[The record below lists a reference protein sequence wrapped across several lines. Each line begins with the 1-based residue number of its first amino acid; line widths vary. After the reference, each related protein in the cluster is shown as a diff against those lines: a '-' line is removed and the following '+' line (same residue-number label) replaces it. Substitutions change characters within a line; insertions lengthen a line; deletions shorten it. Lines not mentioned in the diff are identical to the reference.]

1 MNFNNNKLI
10 LTLLPV
16 VAILIFGNA
25 FFFYVFPVS
34 FVNPFNV
41 DWVFNQSWQLYDLA
55 THAVAAMFYSNDIW
69 RFPPGAMYNFGG
81 ESAPGVFYFAS
92 SPILAIPFKVLQ
104 GVIGVKLFQWIGIQ
118 IYLGFVLLPTSLFV
132 LGVRQG
138 FSLPASFYLLFVG
151 SLSVPFLRVWNN
163 DSLTWQFIIVLSIA
177 NFLNQ
182 SSKPLHRALF
192 WALLS
197 ILATATNTYFL
208 AMMAV
213 FILSDCVINYRNSS
227 RFDALTILLF
237 PFCAILITQYL
248 IGGFEAY
255 PYMGTTGVKGE
266 SALFSAN
273 VFQFIDY
280 FGYRYNKLS
289 PLESWEGFNY
299 AGTIPLLL
307 FVAFVINFK
316 KMELSKSEHALLV
329 VGLLY
334 FLLSLGSVV
343 RIGGVE
349 LNLNLPLWLE
359 LKLGTFRSLGRFGW
373 VTFYIL
379 LYFSAKSL
387 NFIYCNFA
395 NTKATKNLFCLV
407 LSLLLML
414 HFYDLKPLL
423 QNVRAEAHK
432 VIAEKLP
439 SNFLLDTAKIRKSVR
454 VVPAYDG
461 IPEKQIP
468 WAPLFKYSIENN
480 VQWPDFNLGAA
491 RRNDHYTAIIHP
503 LSAVNYNACNIDLD
517 ATYVVRKSV
526 VTDASHCSYNSQVI
540 FENEVYK
547 VLNFSRN

>member
-1 MNFNNNKLI
+1 MNSNKNKL
-10 LTLLPV
+10 TYSLLPV
-16 VAILIFGNA
+16 IAILVFGNA
-25 FFFYVFPVS
+25 FFFYVFPAS

-41 DWVFNQSWQLYDLA
+41 EWVFNQSWQLYDLA

-81 ESAPGVFYFAS
+81 ESAPGIFYFAS
-92 SPILAIPFKVLQ
+92 SPMLAIPFKVFQ
-104 GVIGVKLFQWIGIQ
+104 GVISVKLFQWIGIQ
-118 IYLGFVLLPTSLFV
+118 IYLGFILLPTSLFI

-163 DSLTWQFIIVLSIA
+163 DSLTWQFIIVLSITI
-177 NFLNQ
+177 FLSQ
-182 SSKPLHRALF
+182 SSKALHRALF

-197 ILATATNTYFL
+197 ILAAATNTYFL

-213 FILSDCVINYRNSS
+213 FILSDFVINYRNSS

-273 VFQFIDY
+273 VFQFNDY

-299 AGTIPLLL
+299 AGAIPLLL
-307 FVAFVINFK
+307 FVAFLINFK
-316 KMELSKSEHALLV
+316 KLQLSKGEHVLLAI
-329 VGLLY
+329 GLFY
-334 FLLSLGSVV
+334 FLLSLGSVI
-343 RIGGVE
+343 RIGGLE
-349 LNLNLPLWLE
+349 LNLNLPLWVE

-379 LYFSAKSL
+379 LYFGAKTL
-387 NFIYCNFA
+387 NYVYWNFA
-395 NTKATKNLFCLV
+395 KTEQLKRLFGIALV
-407 LSLLLML
+407 LLLIL
-414 HFYDLKPLL
+414 HFYDLNPLL

-439 SNFLLDTAKIRKSVR
+439 STFLLDAAKIRQRVR

-468 WAPLFKYSIENN
+468 WAPLFKYSIEND

-503 LSAVNYNACNIDLD
+503 LSAVNYNTCHIDLD

-526 VTDASHCSYNSQVI
+526 VTDAAHCNYNSQVI
-540 FENEVYK
+540 FENDIYK
-547 VLNFSRN
+547 VLNFLRN